1 MEILESIVPLARR
14 EGPGAPRKD
23 ILDQPRAS
31 TMDGRQR
38 NTPQPLSLER
48 ARSVIRVL
56 PIERGILLLILIAFA
71 LRLHRIAVQS
81 WWWDEG
87 YSTYLARHGIL
98 TAIRMT
104 AVDIHP
110 PLYYILLSIW
120 GTFTGYTE
128 FTTRFL
134 STIFGILTLPLL
146 YRAGRERAGRAVGLL
161 AAGLAVIA
169 PAYVYYAQETR
180 MYTLFAL
187 EYLIAL
193 LLLGRLMDERRWSTR
208 RLAALGITEAAMM
221 YTHYFSVVAVAFLN
235 LSAFALILRQPIED
249 RRWNFHRWVLTQALV
264 VLAYAPWLP
273 PAYRQTGQH
282 SDERA
287 TFPTMFEFLSLTWHF
302 FNIGIREVLGK
313 TGEPPPRPAFV
324 AASAAYGIA
333 FAGALLYAGWIA
345 RRRRR
350 IPSRPLM
357 WLAAFALPLLLVFG
371 ITRWKPIVHPRY
383 ILMLTP
389 ALLLTDAALLTAL
402 WSERRPLGRALALGL
417 AAAIGATALQGLWI
431 VYYDPAFFREDVRGV
446 AAYLNAVTTSTDAI
460 VVDSE
465 EYTLQQ
471 YYTGPAPI
479 QGIKMRGREAEGLAE
494 LQAVTAGRRRVFLLH
509 WFRSVTDDKRFIPFL
524 LEHAGRLVDHRE
536 FAGYTLWVYELERPV
551 AMPPLQPASINFGDR
566 LWLSGL
572 FVEPEAYA
580 GEGVAVAL
588 RWRMPAPIHE
598 NLKAAVALLDAGHQR
613 VSGMDWMLMNDLHR
627 YTARWSPGE
636 ETTTYFVVPVPL
648 GAPPGPYT
656 VTVTLYREPDLKGL
670 DILDEA
676 HNPGGRSQ
684 TLGTV
689 EVRPPR
695 TAADPYG
702 TMAGIPRRK
711 DPIPLGEGLTLLG
724 FRLAASALAPGDPL
738 PALLLLQTER
748 SGLPERP
755 LTLEVVRGGEVLG
768 RQTGDPGYGRY
779 PVSQWTPGLPVL
791 DRRVVWLSPQATA
804 GPAEVRLRWG
814 DGPVIPLGVVEI
826 AGRPRRFEPPPY
838 DVPIGRRFP
847 GLAELVGVSLD
858 RTTVRPG
865 EILNVRLV
873 WRALNEDPI
882 ERPYVVS
889 VQVLNAEG
897 RLVGQDDRPPAD
909 GASPMTS
916 WVRGEYIEDLHPVA
930 FREPLSGTGRLIVVL
945 YDPDTMQRVRAE
957 DGKDHLELPVA
968 VQGDQR

>member
-1 MEILESIVPLARR
+1 MRR
-14 EGPGAPRKD
+14 
-23 ILDQPRAS
+23 
-31 TMDGRQR
+31 
-38 NTPQPLSLER
+38 
-48 ARSVIRVL
+48 VIRIDRWL
-56 PIERGILLLILIAFA
+56 ILMILLAFA

-146 YRAGRERAGRAVGLL
+146 YRVGREGAGRAVGLL
-161 AAGLAVIA
+161 AAGLAVLA
-169 PAYVYYAQETR
+169 PAYVYYSQETR

-187 EYLIAL
+187 EYLFAL
-193 LLLGRLMDERRWSTR
+193 FLLGRLTDARRWPPG
-208 RLAALGITEAAMM
+208 LLMAMGITETAMM
-221 YTHYFSVVAVAFLN
+221 YTHYFSVVAVIFLN
-235 LSAFALILRQPIED
+235 LAVLFLILRQPIED
-249 RRWNFHRWVLTQALV
+249 RRWNFRRWALTQALV
-264 VLAYAPWLP
+264 VLAYGPWLP

-287 TFPTMFEFLSLTWHF
+287 TFPTLFEFLSLTWHF

-313 TGEPPPRPAFV
+313 TGEPPPRPGFV

-333 FAGALLYAGWIA
+333 FAGALIFVGLAVW
-345 RRRRR
+345 RRSRR
-350 IPSRPLM
+350 IPFRPVL

-389 ALLLTDAALLTAL
+389 ALLLTDAFLMAML
-402 WSERRPLGRALALGL
+402 WRERPPWRLPGRALTAALAL
-417 AAAIGATALQGLWI
+417 TIGATFLQGLGI

-446 AAYLNAVTTSTDAI
+446 AAYLSVVTTPEDAI

-471 YYTGPAPI
+471 YYTGPSPI

-494 LQAVTAGRRRVFLLH
+494 LQAITTGKRRVFLLH

-524 LEHAGRLVDHRE
+524 LEYAGRLIDHRE
-536 FAGYTLWVYELERPV
+536 FAGYTLWVYELEHPV
-551 AMPPLQPASINFGDR
+551 VMPPLQPVSVNFGDQ
-566 LWLSGL
+566 LWLSGI
-572 FVEPEAYA
+572 FIETRAHA
-580 GEGVAVAL
+580 GEGVAIAL
-588 RWRMPAPIHE
+588 RWRMPAPIPE
-598 NLKAAVALLDAGHQR
+598 NLKAAVALLDAGRQR

-656 VTVTLYREPDLKGL
+656 LTVTLYREPDLRGL

-676 HNPGGRSQ
+676 RNPGGRAL

-689 EVRPPR
+689 EVIPPR
-695 TAADPYG
+695 ATADPYE
-702 TMAGIPRRK
+702 TMARIPRLET
-711 DPIPLGEGLTLLG
+711 PIALGEGLQLLG
-724 FRLAASALAPGDPL
+724 FQLTASPLAPGEPL
-738 PALLLLQTER
+738 HTGLLLQADR
-748 SGLPERP
+748 PGLPHLP
-755 LTLEVVRGGEVLG
+755 LSLEIRRGEEVLG
-768 RQTGDPGYGRY
+768 RQEGDPGYGRY
-779 PVSQWTPGLPVL
+779 PVSQWIPGLPVL
-791 DRRVVWLSPQATA
+791 ERRAVWISPQAAA
-804 GPAEVRLRWG
+804 GPTEVWLRWG
-814 DGPVIPLGVVEI
+814 NGPEVLLGTVEI
-826 AGRPRRFEPPPY
+826 TGRPRRFEPPPY
-838 DVPIGRRFP
+838 DIPVGQRFP
-847 GLAELVGVSLD
+847 GLAELVGISLD
-858 RTTVRPG
+858 RTIIQAG
-865 EILNVRLV
+865 ETLNVRLV

-897 RLVGQDDRPPAD
+897 RLVGQDDRMPAD
-909 GASPMTS
+909 GASPTPS
-916 WVRGEYIEDLHPVA
+916 WVYGEFIEDPHPVA
-930 FREPLSGTGRLIVVL
+930 FREPLSGEGRLIVVL
-945 YDPDTMQRVRAE
+945 YDPDTMQRVRAA
-957 DGKDHLELPVA
+957 DGRDHIELPVRVRGA
-968 VQGDQR
+968 PSP

>member
-1 MEILESIVPLARR
+1 MRGIHR
-14 EGPGAPRKD
+14 
-23 ILDQPRAS
+23 
-31 TMDGRQR
+31 
-38 NTPQPLSLER
+38 
-48 ARSVIRVL
+48 
-56 PIERGILLLILIAFA
+56 IERWLILLIWIAFA

-110 PLYYILLSIW
+110 PLYYILLSLW
-120 GTFTGYTE
+120 GTLTGYTE

-134 STIFGILTLPLL
+134 STIFGILILPLL
-146 YRAGRERAGRAVGLL
+146 YRAGREGAGRAVGIL
-161 AAGLAVIA
+161 AAGLAVLA
-169 PAYVYYAQETR
+169 PAYVYYSQETR

-187 EYLIAL
+187 EYLLAL
-193 LLLGRLMDERRWSTR
+193 LLLGRLMDARRWPSGT
-208 RLAALGITEAAMM
+208 LAAMGVVEAAMM

-235 LSAFALILRQPIED
+235 LAALFLILRQPIEV
-249 RRWNFHRWVLTQALV
+249 RRWNLRRWALTQALV

-287 TFPTMFEFLSLTWHF
+287 TFPTLPEFLSLTWHF

-313 TGEPPPRPAFV
+313 TGEPPPRPGFV

-333 FAGALLYAGWIA
+333 FAGALVAVGLAA
-345 RRRRR
+345 RRRPHGIPRR
-350 IPSRPLM
+350 LGW

-389 ALLLTDAALLTAL
+389 ALFLTDAALIAVLG
-402 WSERRPLGRALALGL
+402 SQRRPAGRALALGL
-417 AAAIGATALQGLWI
+417 ALTIGATSLQGLWI

-446 AAYLNAVTTSTDAI
+446 AAYLSAVTTPEDAI

-471 YYTGPAPI
+471 YYTGPSPI

-494 LQAVTAGRRRVFLLH
+494 LQAITAGKRRVFLLH

-524 LEHAGRLVDHRE
+524 LESAGRLIEHRE

-551 AMPPLQPASINFGDR
+551 AMPPLRPAWVNFGDR
-566 LWLSGL
+566 LWLTGV
-572 FVEPEAYA
+572 FAETEARA

-588 RWRMPAPIHE
+588 RWRAPAPVPE
-598 NLKAAVALLDAGHQR
+598 NLKAAVALLDAEHQR

-636 ETTTYFVVPVPL
+636 ETTTYFVVPIPL

-656 VTVTLYREPDLKGL
+656 LTVTLYREPDLKGL

-676 HNPGGRSQ
+676 RNPGGRSL
-684 TLGTV
+684 TLGPVT
-689 EVRPPR
+689 VRPPR
-695 TAADPYG
+695 MAADPYG
-702 TMAGIPRRK
+702 TMAGIPRWK
-711 DPIPLGEGLTLLG
+711 EPIPLGDGLRLLG
-724 FRLAASALAPGDPL
+724 VQLAAASLAPGEPL
-738 PALLLLQTER
+738 RALLLLQAER
-748 SGLPERP
+748 AGLPDRP
-755 LTLEVVRGGEVLG
+755 LTLEIARGEEILG
-768 RQTGDPGYGRY
+768 RQSGDPGYGRY
-779 PVSQWTPGLPVL
+779 PISQWLPGVPVL
-791 DRRVVWLSPQATA
+791 ERRTVWLSPQATE
-804 GPAEVRLRWG
+804 GPAEVRVRWG
-814 DGPVIPLGVVEI
+814 EGPPIPLGMVAI
-826 AGRPRRFEPPPY
+826 AGRPRRFEPPAY
-838 DVPIGRRFP
+838 DIPVHGRFP
-847 GLAELVGVSLD
+847 GLAELVGLSLD
-858 RTTVRPG
+858 RTLIRAGDT
-865 EILNVRLV
+865 LNVRLV
-873 WRALNEDPI
+873 WRAANEDPI

-909 GASPMTS
+909 GAHPTTS
-916 WVRGEYIEDLHPVA
+916 WVLGEYIEDPHPVA
-930 FREPLSGTGRLIVVL
+930 FREPLVGEGRLIVVL
-945 YDPDTMQRVRAE
+945 YDPDTMQRVRAA
-957 DGKDHLELPVA
+957 DGRDYLELPVRVEGA
-968 VQGDQR
+968 GR